1 VATTTR
7 TSDFNGPRR
16 RAKKFFPDRKAGA
29 GASGDGRPHCASAR
43 GAFLATLAVLGV
55 FFGSVLTARSASAA
69 APDCANTHCYSV
81 GQYTIGPH
89 LGAHASIPLTNM
101 KSGPAD
107 YVNANHINSE
117 MWVALDASGN
127 HYIEAGIL
135 DGFQRPDG
143 FHYCW
148 SSSHL
153 CLYDSFEP
161 GNGGSPTCVSI
172 GCGAYEIF
180 WADTSV
186 SGGTQYQY
194 KHVVRFLSPDP
205 SARENINIY
214 YAGSGKW
221 TISFTGAYTHTDTS
235 TIESA
240 YHQTRY
246 VVWGAEY
253 QGPKNNGECGSPA
266 AIGAEMLGANETLIP
281 VEMATRRINQPF
293 TGKGYLSEWDWSL
306 PGSC

>member
-1 VATTTR
+1 MATTTR
-7 TSDFNGPRR
+7 TSDFNGHQRWT
-16 RAKKFFPDRKAGA
+16 KKFFPDRKAGA
-29 GASGDGRPHCASAR
+29 SASGDGRPHCALAR
-43 GAFLATLAVLGV
+43 RAFLAILAVLGI
-55 FFGSVLTARSASAA
+55 FLGSVLTARSASAA
-69 APDCANTHCYSV
+69 TPDCANTHCYSV

-107 YVNANHINSE
+107 YVNANHIDSE
-117 MWVALDASGN
+117 MWVALDVSGN

-135 DGFQRPDG
+135 DGFQRPDNG
-143 FHYCW
+143 HVCDQ
-148 SSSHL
+148 SI
-153 CLYDSFEP
+153 CVYDSFEP
-161 GNGGSPTCVSI
+161 GSGGNSTCVSA

-180 WADTSV
+180 WAILPSQAARNINTVTLSV
-186 SGGTQYQY
+186 SCRPIPASESTSTSTTPVAQNG
-194 KHVVRFLSPDP
+194 P
-205 SARENINIY
+205 SALR
-214 YAGSGKW
+214 
-221 TISFTGAYTHTDTS
+221 GAYTHTDTS

-240 YHQTRY
+240 YHQTKY

-266 AIGAEMLGANETLIP
+266 AIGAEMLGTNETLIP
-281 VEMATRRINQPF
+281 VEMATKRIDQPF